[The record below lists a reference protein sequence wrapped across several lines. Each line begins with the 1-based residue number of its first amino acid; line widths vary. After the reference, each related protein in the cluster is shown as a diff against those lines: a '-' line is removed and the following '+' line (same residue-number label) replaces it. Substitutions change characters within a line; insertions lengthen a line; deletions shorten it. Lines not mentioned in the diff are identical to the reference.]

1 MSDEN
6 IALSYSLSS
15 LPRGKDLSTSID
27 NQCNITSK
35 HVAIDVNGSV
45 FVCKCV
51 AWLPM
56 PVGKVEDFDSL
67 PEIWHSART
76 KTLQQDIA
84 SKKFTWCAVQHCG
97 IQYQN
102 ILQNYYS
109 LAISVDDSCNL
120 ACPSCRRQQLML
132 DQGPEFDLKQRQ
144 IYKIMSWLENFDQ
157 PIFITMTGN
166 GDPLAS
172 KIMRP
177 LIQTYEPKT
186 QQRFNLKTNGLLLK
200 KIMPYTALKKAIAG
214 YQISVD
220 AGSRVIYE
228 NVRRPGKWSVL
239 LDNLEWLSH
248 NRGNANVSLN
258 FVIQRN
264 NLDDIDA
271 FIDLCVKYQFRAEFS
286 ALFDW
291 GTWNAEP
298 VTTPDSWTIQNGT
311 FADHNVANQNHVL
324 HKKFV
329 EVINKVYNSR
339 LPYVSLSPFFKKFLH
354 DPR

>member
-6 IALSYSLSS
+6 IALSYNLAS
-15 LPRGKDLSTSID
+15 LPRGKDRSTAIT
-27 NQCNITSK
+27 NECNITSR

-51 AWLPM
+51 AWLPV
-56 PVGKVEDFDSL
+56 PVGKVEDFESL
-67 PEIWHSART
+67 PEIWNSAKA

-84 SKKFTWCAVQHCG
+84 SKKFTWCAVNHCG

-102 ILQNYYS
+102 IIQNHYS

-120 ACPSCRRQQLML
+120 ACPSCRRQQQML
-132 DQGPEFDLKQRQ
+132 DHGPEFARKQTQ
-144 IYKIMSWLENFDQ
+144 VYKIMSWLENFDK
-157 PIFITMTGN
+157 PIVITMTGN

-177 LIQTYEPKT
+177 LILTYEPKS

-200 KIMPYTALKKAIAG
+200 KIMPNSALKKAIQI

-220 AGSRVIYE
+220 AGSQATYE

-239 LDNLEWLSH
+239 IDNLEWLSH
-248 NRGNANVSLN
+248 NRDRANVALD
-258 FVIQRN
+258 FVVQRN
-264 NLDDIDA
+264 NLDDVDA
-271 FIDLCVKYQFRAEFS
+271 YLDLCEKYKFRAGFS

-298 VTTPDSWTIQNGT
+298 VATPDSWTIQNGT
-311 FADHNVANQNHVL
+311 FMDHNVANQSHPL

-329 EVINKVYNSR
+329 EVINKVYNLK
-339 LPYVSLSPFFKKFLH
+339 LPYVSLSPFFKQFIH
-354 DPR
+354 DSR